1 MHTWTNIER
10 SYNDSEFKIS
20 TPTGNYKF
28 ELPNELFS
36 VSDIQDY
43 FESAIKKDETFI
55 THKQES
61 VLKELKIE
69 FHLKLRLVLI

>member
-1 MHTWTNIER
+1 MTVNLKYQLQQGIIN
-10 SYNDSEFKIS
+10 SNYLMNCFLYQIFKI
-20 TPTGNYKF
+20 N
-28 ELPNELFS
+28 
-36 VSDIQDY
+36 
-43 FESAIKKDETFI
+43 FESAIKKDETLI